1 MLTRKAADES
11 RKNAEGR
18 LGRLAGE
25 LESAVGEML
34 EFAAEAS
41 YQPRAPAAD

>member
-25 LESAVGEML
+25 LESAVEEMVGFSGEAG
-34 EFAAEAS
+34 F
-41 YQPRAPAAD
+41 QVQAPAGG